1 MELEVEKKFKCPS
14 CLERISM
21 LLDLSED
28 GTHQYIEDCEVCCHP
43 IQISFEVHGGQLVNF
58 DYQLAY

>member
-1 MELEVEKKFKCPS
+1 
-14 CLERISM
+14 M

-28 GTHQYIEDCEVCCHP
+28 GTHQYVEDCEVCCHP
-43 IQISFEVHGGQLVNF
+43 IQISFEVQRGELVNF